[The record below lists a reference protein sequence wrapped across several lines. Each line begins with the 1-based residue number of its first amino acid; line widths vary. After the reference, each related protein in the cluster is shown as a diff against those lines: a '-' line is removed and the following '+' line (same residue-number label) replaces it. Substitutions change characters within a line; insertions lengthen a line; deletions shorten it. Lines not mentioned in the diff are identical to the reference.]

1 MLFFGAISEVIGRK
15 PIMIFSV
22 ISVSLLALLQ
32 SFITDFNVFLIIRFI
47 QGICLAGLPSIAMA
61 YIGEEVSA
69 RSLPAAMGIYIS
81 GNAFGGAFGRI
92 FTGIISSIYGYQI
105 GLLSIGIISVIA
117 AIVFSFYYQL
127 HNTLKSNAFQLQ
139 NYSKL

>member
-1 MLFFGAISEVIGRK
+1 
-15 PIMIFSV
+15 MIFSV

-32 SFITDFNVFLIIRFI
+32 SFITDFNVFLIIRFV

-69 RSLPAAMGIYIS
+69 RSLPAMGIYIS

-105 GLLSIGIISVIA
+105 GLLSIGIISVILCNF
-117 AIVFSFYYQL
+117 IFNFIT
-127 HNTLKSNAFQLQ
+127 NITTL
-139 NYSKL
+139 